1 MTAFRKQGL
10 KVSLGIGGWN
20 EGSTN
25 YSLMASSP
33 DRRRIFIASAVEFL
47 KYIHHST
54 FNYSP
59 TLSFHYE
66 KSILQAEAS
75 LLRIRKFVLVMAMFY
90 DLIQRHYIY

>member
-33 DRRRIFIASAVEFL
+33 DRRRIFIASTVEFL
-47 KYIHHST
+47 KYVHRNI
-54 FNYSP
+54 FI
-59 TLSFHYE
+59 LI
-66 KSILQAEAS
+66 ILQFIIFP
-75 LLRIRKFVLVMAMFY
+75 L
-90 DLIQRHYIY
+90 